1 MKLDGI
7 LGQEH
12 LKKKIY
18 DSIEKK
24 IFPQSKILVDRD
36 GYGGLNFAIEIARGL
51 LEVDKNYKGE
61 ILNHPDLY
69 FSYPTFADKQ
79 TSPDLLDLWIDLIKK
94 NVYIDFNDWKNISV
108 DSKGKNTEGKIR
120 KAEIDLIFSKAHLK
134 SFIGGAKVFII
145 WNMQQLDNYGQNKLL
160 KLLEEPPNDTFFIL
174 VTESLDSLLPTI
186 ISRCQISNLIPVN
199 FNEHK
204 YFLENLVD
212 SIDYDLIVKSSRGSV
227 SRSMNYI
234 SENASSIS
242 HEQNFVDCL
251 RFAFLAKKSKKA
263 VLDLTKWSEKMSS
276 NSRIQQK
283 EFLSFCSFLVREAM
297 LVSYK
302 SQNLTSFI
310 SSSDF
315 KIEKLSPFIH
325 SQNLIEIIDLIE
337 DSYYSISRNVNSKIV
352 FTSFAIKMTKLINQ
366 SED

>member
-1 MKLDGI
+1 MKLDRI

-79 TSPDLLDLWIDLIKK
+79 TSPDLLNSWVDLIKK
-94 NVYIDFNDWKNISV
+94 NVYIDFNDWKNIST
-108 DSKGKNTEGKIR
+108 DSKGKNIEGKIR
-120 KAEIDLIFSKAHLK
+120 KAEIDLIFSRSHLK
-134 SFIGGAKVFII
+134 SFAGGAKVFII

-160 KLLEEPPNDTFFIL
+160 KLLEEPLNNTFFIL
-174 VTESLDSLLPTI
+174 ITESLDSLLPTI

-204 YFLENLVD
+204 YFLENL
-212 SIDYDLIVKSSRGSV
+212 
-227 SRSMNYI
+227 NT
-234 SENASSIS
+234 
-242 HEQNFVDCL
+242 F
-251 RFAFLAKKSKKA
+251 
-263 VLDLTKWSEKMSS
+263 
-276 NSRIQQK
+276 
-283 EFLSFCSFLVREAM
+283 
-297 LVSYK
+297 YK
-302 SQNLTSFI
+302 G
-310 SSSDF
+310 
-315 KIEKLSPFIH
+315 
-325 SQNLIEIIDLIE
+325 
-337 DSYYSISRNVNSKIV
+337 Y
-352 FTSFAIKMTKLINQ
+352 
-366 SED
+366 

>member
-1 MKLDGI
+1 MKLDRI

-24 IFPQSKILVDRD
+24 MFPQSKILVDRD

-79 TSPDLLDLWIDLIKK
+79 TSPDLLDSWIDLIKK
-94 NVYIDFNDWKNISV
+94 NVYIDFNDWKNIST
-108 DSKGKNTEGKIR
+108 DSKGKIIEGKIR

-134 SFIGGAKVFII
+134 SFVGGAKVFII

-160 KLLEEPPNDTFFIL
+160 KLLEEPPNETFFII

-199 FNEHK
+199 FDEQK

-212 SIDYDLIVKSSRGSV
+212 NIDYDLIVKSSRGSV
-227 SRSMNYI
+227 SRGMNYI
-234 SENASSIS
+234 NENASSIS

-263 VLDLTKWSEKMSS
+263 VLDLTKWSEKISS
-276 NSRIQQK
+276 NPRMQQK
-283 EFLSFCSFLVREAM
+283 EFLDRLNLCFKTNKKDIKLLSDEARFFRGQLLLNYLNSIIICDRDNLVMPQNMRCLILLKILYFSKKRPFVGSCSYL
-297 LVSYK
+297 
-302 SQNLTSFI
+302 NL
-310 SSSDF
+310 
-315 KIEKLSPFIH
+315 
-325 SQNLIEIIDLIE
+325 
-337 DSYYSISRNVNSKIV
+337 
-352 FTSFAIKMTKLINQ
+352 
-366 SED
+366 